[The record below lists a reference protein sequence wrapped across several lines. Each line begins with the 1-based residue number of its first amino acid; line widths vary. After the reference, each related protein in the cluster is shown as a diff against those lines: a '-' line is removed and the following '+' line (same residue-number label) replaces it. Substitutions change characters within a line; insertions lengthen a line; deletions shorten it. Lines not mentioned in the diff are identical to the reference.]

1 ITMTTRS
8 VVAKRSTH
16 VLRREQEV
24 TNEEDTDFGAGSAR
38 TVDMSLL
45 SNETSYVDASGVG
58 HVKVNES
65 MDWSDILPNDST
77 VHIVYQGSG
86 SNEEV
91 LIIPVNETSSDSTD
105 SSSSGSSG
113 SGSMSGTVIDNLPTG
128 SSDSSSGDSVV
139 VDTASTPTTLVIV
152 ACALAVI
159 AIAAIFA
166 VVIYGRRNRRRAR
179 AISEDPSHNDEPFI
193 VGDLPHQPAP
203 QLSVLDTDITPDLWV
218 EGQYQYSPNMSRLQ
232 TSLNGT
238 AILSDN
244 NTTPSGHRLTVDAY
258 PLSKRGNTQRGN
270 THRGNTQYSVA
281 ELVAKA
287 EALVDQCQPELAVQF
302 FEKALVQDPANTSLL
317 DSIGELST
325 ELDNPERALSAFQQ
339 SVQLAPAQNPSKYFY
354 LSQLVT
360 GEEAEHFMTQGI
372 THLQQE
378 LQQHADPKTP
388 EALVI
393 KKQICDA
400 FCSLGELYMTDLCDH
415 EEAEGRCEKYFQ
427 EAMNF
432 DVGLPEPT
440 QALANLRLVQQNKE
454 AADELLEETYRR
466 LHENCDEN
474 SLPSLEFRT
483 ATGKMLIEVER
494 YEQAC
499 DVLEG
504 VMQEDDENAE
514 LWFLVGT
521 CYRAMDDLPNA
532 LEFFEKCQKMLNK
545 LKKELRDEFYLQD
558 QLESVNETIGELKTS
573 IANRPPELDQDSGS
587 EEESADAETVG
598 QQDVEMEE

>member
-1 ITMTTRS
+1 MTTT
-8 VVAKRSTH
+8 KRPGPASR
-16 VLRREQEV
+16 LREARRQQVFVDE
-24 TNEEDTDFGAGSAR
+24 EEDNANGGSGSAR
-38 TVDMSLL
+38 TVDMAFL
-45 SNETSYVDASGVG
+45 SNGTSFVDGSGVG

-65 MDWSDILPNDST
+65 MDWSDVLRNDTT
-77 VHIVYQGSG
+77 VHIIYQGSG
-86 SNEEV
+86 SHEEI
-91 LIIPVNETSSDSTD
+91 LIIPVNETAPNSVD
-105 SSSSGSSG
+105 SSSGGSSG
-113 SGSMSGTVIDNLPTG
+113 SDSESGSALPTG
-128 SSDSSSGDSVV
+128 SSAGGSDSSTGDEGVAG
-139 VDTASTPTTLVIV
+139 TASSPLTLVIV
-152 ACALAVI
+152 ASVLALISIAAVI
-159 AIAAIFA
+159 A
-166 VVIYGRRNRRRAR
+166 VVLYGRRNRRRAY
-179 AISEDPSHNDEPFI
+179 SEDPSNTDMPFI
-193 VGDLPHQPAP
+193 VGHLPHQAAP
-203 QLSVLDTDITPDLWV
+203 ELSVLDTDITPDLWV
-218 EGQYQYSPNMSRLQ
+218 EGQYQYSPNMSGLQ
-232 TSLNGT
+232 NSLNGT

-244 NTTPSGHRLTVDAY
+244 NTTPAHHRLTVDAY
-258 PLSKRGNTQRGN
+258 PLGPNTRRGQRMARGNA
-270 THRGNTQYSVA
+270 QYSVA

-302 FEKALVQDPANTSLL
+302 FEKALLQEPSNASLL

-339 SVQLAPAQNPSKYFY
+339 SVALAPAQNPSKYFY

-360 GEEAEHFMTQGI
+360 GEEAERYTTQGI
-372 THLQQE
+372 TQLEHE
-378 LQQHADPKTP
+378 LQQHVDPSTP
-388 EALVI
+388 AALTI

-415 EEAEGRCEKYFQ
+415 EEAEARCENYFQ
-427 EAMNF
+427 QAMKF

-454 AADELLEETYRR
+454 AADGLLEETFRR
-466 LHENCDEN
+466 LNENCDEE
-474 SLPSLEFRT
+474 SMPSLEFRT

-532 LEFFEKCQKMLNK
+532 LEFFEKCQTMLTK

-558 QLESVNETIGELKTS
+558 QLQSVEETIAELKTS
-573 IANRPPELDQDSGS
+573 IANRPPELDEESDS
-587 EEESADAETVG
+587 EEDEGADAETVG